1 MRAKIESAA
10 DLIASELGLYDLAKY
25 PFLPEAGEYVRNHG
39 LSIEA
44 LARPDYQA
52 VLERATQ
59 RVMEAARG
67 KDPSEDVD
75 EKDILSFALSIVLVK
90 ATKLDHLLSRF
101 ALTEALRVEK
111 LLTKEK
117 PWMIERIVEA
127 STSIDVSQVN
137 LEISGRL
144 FEFNVAMSDY
154 LKRAPKFSSDKWR
167 LINQV
172 VDGGFVFLTRHD
184 LIRLFREEISK
195 TIYERAKAVSVP
207 RLPDMMQK
215 IVSEIAQATPTPKRL
230 ESERGRKPEDYPP
243 CVVHLLE
250 SQSKG
255 ENIPHF
261 GRFFMATYLLTTG
274 KTVDEVV
281 EMHKTVPD
289 FDERL
294 ARYQVEHIAGLRG
307 GRTKYKVPTCR
318 TVISHGMCYKHP
330 IYCYNIKS
338 PLQYPSKYSA
348 KLLRG
353 KRKSRSQG

>member
-1 MRAKIESAA
+1 MM
-10 DLIASELGLYDLAKY
+10 ASELGLYDLAKY
-25 PFLPEAGEYVRNHG
+25 PFLPEAGEYVRSHG
-39 LSIEA
+39 LSVGA
-44 LARPDYQA
+44 LAQPDYHA
-52 VLERATQ
+52 ILERATQ

-67 KDPSEDVD
+67 KDPSEEVD
-75 EKDILSFALSIVLVK
+75 EKDILSFAVSILLVK

-101 ALTEALRVEK
+101 ALTEAIRVEK
-111 LLTKEK
+111 LLSKEK

-127 STSIDVSQVN
+127 STSIDVSQAN
-137 LEISGRL
+137 LELAGRPL
-144 FEFNVAMSDY
+144 EFKVPVSEY

-167 LINQV
+167 LLNQI
-172 VDGGFVFLTRHD
+172 VDGGYVFLTRPD

-195 TIYERAKAVSVP
+195 TIYARAKSVSVP
-207 RLPDMMQK
+207 KLPDALEK
-215 IVSEIAQATPTPKRL
+215 IVNEIVEATPTPKRL
-230 ESERGRKPEDYPP
+230 EYERGRKPEDYPP
-243 CVVHLLE
+243 CIVHLLE
-250 SQSKG
+250 SQSKS

-261 GRFFMATYLLTTG
+261 GRFFMATYLLNVG

-289 FDERL
+289 FDERV

-330 IYCYNIKS
+330 IYCYNIRS

-353 KRKSRSQG
+353 KRKEKAGKE